1 VRFSAAAFVVGLS
14 LSGPQALGVASAD
27 STDVE
32 SVSAGAVD
40 NDGQMSPA
48 ARSRGGENIACPH
61 VEAALLRGMATRPS
75 CRRVA

>member
-1 VRFSAAAFVVGLS
+1 
-14 LSGPQALGVASAD
+14 VASAD

-75 CRRVA
+75 CRRVAWWTPRATPPPLQWTRRAST